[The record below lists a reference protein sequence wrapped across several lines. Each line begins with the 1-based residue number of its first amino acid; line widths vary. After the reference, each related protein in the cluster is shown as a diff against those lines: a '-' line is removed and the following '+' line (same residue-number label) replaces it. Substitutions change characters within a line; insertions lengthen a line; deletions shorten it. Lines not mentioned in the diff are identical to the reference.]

1 MNMFRRQDSSKLQAQ
16 LAALKG
22 GNGFSKEDPK
32 EWKIK
37 TDAAGNGEALIRF
50 LPSKTE
56 DGLPIVKLVNHS
68 FKVNGKWYWENC
80 SSTHGDFDSCPVCK
94 YINEKDLY
102 NTDKTEWQLIKR
114 KASYYANILV
124 LKDPQAPENE
134 GKVFKFRFGQKI
146 YDKIVAMVNVNT
158 DMGEVPVDVTCVF
171 SGANFLLKAKKVD
184 KHQNYDDS
192 RFMQQS
198 QLPKIEDEAY
208 QKYLMENMVDLSE
221 IVAPSQFKPFDE
233 LETKF
238 KKTMGV
244 SMVAGA
250 AASSA
255 AAAINSQLDD
265 FDAQMNAFD
274 AGTTAASTVVGINA
288 ASTALDSSADDLM
301 ASLDLGGGTSSASDL
316 DDLDALLGM

>member
-1 MNMFRRQDSSKLQAQ
+1 MFKRQDSSKLQAQ

-134 GKVFKFRFGQKI
+134 GKVCKFRFGQKI

-208 QKYLMENMVDLSE
+208 QKYLMENMVDLGE

-274 AGTTAASTVVGINA
+274 AGTTAT
-288 ASTALDSSADDLM
+288 STASDSSADDLM

-316 DDLDALLGM
+316 DDLDSLLAM

>member
-1 MNMFRRQDSSKLQAQ
+1 MFKRSDSSKLQAQ

-208 QKYLMENMVDLSE
+208 QKYLMENMVDLGE

-274 AGTTAASTVVGINA
+274 AGTTATSTT
-288 ASTALDSSADDLM
+288 SDSSADDLM

-316 DDLDALLGM
+316 DDLDSLLAM

>member
-1 MNMFRRQDSSKLQAQ
+1 MFKRQDSSKLQAQ

-56 DGLPIVKLVNHS
+56 DGLPIIKLVNHS

-208 QKYLMENMVDLSE
+208 QKYLMENMVDLGE

-274 AGTTAASTVVGINA
+274 AGTTATSKAS
-288 ASTALDSSADDLM
+288 DSSADDLM

-316 DDLDALLGM
+316 DDLDSLLAM

>member
-1 MNMFRRQDSSKLQAQ
+1 MFKRQDSSKLQAQ

-80 SSTHGDFDSCPVCK
+80 SSTRGDFDSCPVCK

-208 QKYLMENMVDLSE
+208 QKYLMENMVDLGE

-274 AGTTAASTVVGINA
+274 AGTTAT
-288 ASTALDSSADDLM
+288 STASDSSADDLM

-316 DDLDALLGM
+316 DDLDSLLNL

>member
-1 MNMFRRQDSSKLQAQ
+1 MFKRQDSSKLQAQ

-134 GKVFKFRFGQKI
+134 GKVCKFRFGQKI

-208 QKYLMENMVDLSE
+208 QKYLMENMVDLGE

-274 AGTTAASTVVGINA
+274 AGTTAAIA
-288 ASTALDSSADDLM
+288 ASSSSADDLM

-316 DDLDALLGM
+316 DDLDSLLAM

>member
-1 MNMFRRQDSSKLQAQ
+1 
-16 LAALKG
+16 
-22 GNGFSKEDPK
+22 
-32 EWKIK
+32 
-37 TDAAGNGEALIRF
+37 
-50 LPSKTE
+50 
-56 DGLPIVKLVNHS
+56 
-68 FKVNGKWYWENC
+68 
-80 SSTHGDFDSCPVCK
+80 
-94 YINEKDLY
+94 
-102 NTDKTEWQLIKR
+102 
-114 KASYYANILV
+114 
-124 LKDPQAPENE
+124 
-134 GKVFKFRFGQKI
+134 
-146 YDKIVAMVNVNT
+146 
-158 DMGEVPVDVTCVF
+158 
-171 SGANFLLKAKKVD
+171 
-184 KHQNYDDS
+184 
-192 RFMQQS
+192 
-198 QLPKIEDEAY
+198 
-208 QKYLMENMVDLSE
+208 MVDLSE

-274 AGTTAASTVVGINA
+274 AGINAASTVVGINA

>member
-1 MNMFRRQDSSKLQAQ
+1 MFKRQDSSKLQAQ

-208 QKYLMENMVDLSE
+208 QKYLMENMVDLGE

-274 AGTTAASTVVGINA
+274 AGTTAAIA
-288 ASTALDSSADDLM
+288 ASSSSAEDLM

-316 DDLDALLGM
+316 DDLDSLLAM

>member
-1 MNMFRRQDSSKLQAQ
+1 MFKRSDSSKLQAQ

-56 DGLPIVKLVNHS
+56 DGLPIIKLVNHS

-208 QKYLMENMVDLSE
+208 QKYLMENMVDLGE

-274 AGTTAASTVVGINA
+274 GGTTATSTT
-288 ASTALDSSADDLM
+288 SDSSADDLM

-316 DDLDALLGM
+316 DDLDSLLAM

>member
-1 MNMFRRQDSSKLQAQ
+1 MFKRQDSSKLQAQ

-171 SGANFLLKAKKVD
+171 SGANFLMKAKKVD

-274 AGTTAASTVVGINA
+274 AGTTAAIA
-288 ASTALDSSADDLM
+288 ASSSSADDLM

>member
-1 MNMFRRQDSSKLQAQ
+1 MFKRSDSSKLQAQ

-192 RFMQQS
+192 RFMQPS

-208 QKYLMENMVDLSE
+208 QKYLMENMVDLGE

-274 AGTTAASTVVGINA
+274 AGTTAT
-288 ASTALDSSADDLM
+288 STASDSSADDLM
-301 ASLDLGGGTSSASDL
+301 ASLDLGGGTFSASDL
-316 DDLDALLGM
+316 DDLDSLLNL

>member
-22 GNGFSKEDPK
+22 NSGGFSKEDPK

-208 QKYLMENMVDLSE
+208 QKYLMENMVDLGE

-265 FDAQMNAFD
+265 FDAALNAFD
-274 AGTTAASTVVGINA
+274 SGITAAST
-288 ASTALDSSADDLM
+288 ASDSSADDLM

-316 DDLDALLGM
+316 DDLDSLLAM

>member
-274 AGTTAASTVVGINA
+274 AGTSATIAAS
-288 ASTALDSSADDLM
+288 SSSADDLM

-316 DDLDALLGM
+316 DDLDSLLAM

>member
-1 MNMFRRQDSSKLQAQ
+1 MFKRQDSSKLQAQ

-56 DGLPIVKLVNHS
+56 DGLPIIKLVNHS

-208 QKYLMENMVDLSE
+208 QKYLMENMVDLGE

-274 AGTTAASTVVGINA
+274 AGTSAT
-288 ASTALDSSADDLM
+288 STASDSSADDLM

-316 DDLDALLGM
+316 DDLDSLLAM

>member
-1 MNMFRRQDSSKLQAQ
+1 MFKRQDSSKLQAQ

-208 QKYLMENMVDLSE
+208 QKYLMENMVDLGE

-265 FDAQMNAFD
+265 FDAQMSAFD
-274 AGTTAASTVVGINA
+274 AGTSAT
-288 ASTALDSSADDLM
+288 STASDSSADDLM

-316 DDLDALLGM
+316 DDLDSLLAM

>member
-1 MNMFRRQDSSKLQAQ
+1 MFKRSDSSKLQAQ

-208 QKYLMENMVDLSE
+208 QKYLMENMVDLGE

-265 FDAQMNAFD
+265 FDKDLMAFD
-274 AGTTAASTVVGINA
+274 AGTSATNTAS
-288 ASTALDSSADDLM
+288 SSSADDLM
-301 ASLDLGGGTSSASDL
+301 ASLDLGGGSSNDTSL
-316 DDLDALLGM
+316 DDLDSLLNL

>member
-1 MNMFRRQDSSKLQAQ
+1 MFKRQDSSKLQAQ

-192 RFMQQS
+192 RFMQPS

-208 QKYLMENMVDLSE
+208 QKYLMENMVDLGE

-274 AGTTAASTVVGINA
+274 AGTTSAIAAS
-288 ASTALDSSADDLM
+288 SSSADDLM

-316 DDLDALLGM
+316 DDLDSLLAM

>member
-1 MNMFRRQDSSKLQAQ
+1 MFKRQDSSKLQAQ

-198 QLPKIEDEAY
+198 QLPKIEDESY
-208 QKYLMENMVDLSE
+208 QKYLMENMVDLGE

-265 FDAQMNAFD
+265 FDAQMSAFD
-274 AGTTAASTVVGINA
+274 AGTSATIAAS
-288 ASTALDSSADDLM
+288 SSSADDLM

-316 DDLDALLGM
+316 DDLDSLLAM

>member
-1 MNMFRRQDSSKLQAQ
+1 MFKRQDSSKLQAQ
-16 LAALKG
+16 LAALKR

-208 QKYLMENMVDLSE
+208 QKYLMENMVDLGE

-274 AGTTAASTVVGINA
+274 AGTTATSTE
-288 ASTALDSSADDLM
+288 SDSSADDLM

-316 DDLDALLGM
+316 DDLDSLLAM

>member
-158 DMGEVPVDVTCVF
+158 EMGETPIDVTCVY
-171 SGANFLLKAKKVD
+171 SGSNFLLKAKKVD

-265 FDAQMNAFD
+265 FDKDLMAFD
-274 AGTTAASTVVGINA
+274 AGTSATNTAS
-288 ASTALDSSADDLM
+288 SSSADDLM
-301 ASLDLGGGTSSASDL
+301 ASLDLGGGSSNDTSL
-316 DDLDALLGM
+316 DDLDSLLNL

>member
-1 MNMFRRQDSSKLQAQ
+1 MFKRQDSSKLQAQ

-208 QKYLMENMVDLSE
+208 QKYLMENMVDLGE

-274 AGTTAASTVVGINA
+274 AGTTAT
-288 ASTALDSSADDLM
+288 STASDSSADDLM

-316 DDLDALLGM
+316 DDLDSLLNL

>member
-1 MNMFRRQDSSKLQAQ
+1 MFKRQDSSKLQAQ

-265 FDAQMNAFD
+265 FDAQMSAFD
-274 AGTTAASTVVGINA
+274 AGTSAT
-288 ASTALDSSADDLM
+288 STASDSSADDLM

-316 DDLDALLGM
+316 DDLDSLLNL

>member
-1 MNMFRRQDSSKLQAQ
+1 MFKRQDSSKLQAQ

-208 QKYLMENMVDLSE
+208 QKYLMENMVDLGE

-274 AGTTAASTVVGINA
+274 AGTTAT
-288 ASTALDSSADDLM
+288 STASDSSADDLM

-316 DDLDALLGM
+316 DDLDSLLAM

>member
-1 MNMFRRQDSSKLQAQ
+1 MFKRQDSSKLQAQ

-208 QKYLMENMVDLSE
+208 QKYLMENMVDLGE

-274 AGTTAASTVVGINA
+274 AGTTATSTE
-288 ASTALDSSADDLM
+288 SDSSADDLM

-316 DDLDALLGM
+316 DDLDSLLAM

>member
-1 MNMFRRQDSSKLQAQ
+1 MFKRSDSSKLQAQ

-134 GKVFKFRFGQKI
+134 GTVRKFRFGQKI

-158 DMGEVPVDVTCVF
+158 EMGEVPVDVTCVF

-221 IVAPSQFKPFDE
+221 IVAKDQFKPFDE

-265 FDAQMNAFD
+265 FDRDLMAFD
-274 AGTTAASTVVGINA
+274 SGTSAT
-288 ASTALDSSADDLM
+288 STASSSSADDLM
-301 ASLDLGGGTSSASDL
+301 ASLDLGGGSSSASEL
-316 DDLDALLGM
+316 DDLDSLLAM

>member
-1 MNMFRRQDSSKLQAQ
+1 MFKRQDSSKLQAQ

-208 QKYLMENMVDLSE
+208 QKYLMENMVDLGE

-274 AGTTAASTVVGINA
+274 AGTSAT
-288 ASTALDSSADDLM
+288 STASDSSADDLM

-316 DDLDALLGM
+316 DDLDSLLAM

>member
-1 MNMFRRQDSSKLQAQ
+1 MFKRQDSSKLQAQ

-208 QKYLMENMVDLSE
+208 QKYLMENMVDLGE

-274 AGTTAASTVVGINA
+274 AGTTAAIA
-288 ASTALDSSADDLM
+288 ASVSSADDLM

-316 DDLDALLGM
+316 DDLDSLLNL

>member
-1 MNMFRRQDSSKLQAQ
+1 MFKRQDSSKLQAQ

-208 QKYLMENMVDLSE
+208 QKYLMENMVDLGE

-274 AGTTAASTVVGINA
+274 AGTTSAIAAS
-288 ASTALDSSADDLM
+288 SSSADDLM

-316 DDLDALLGM
+316 DDLDSLLAM

>member
-1 MNMFRRQDSSKLQAQ
+1 MFKRQDSSKLQAQ

-134 GKVFKFRFGQKI
+134 GKVFKFRLGQKI

-208 QKYLMENMVDLSE
+208 QKYLMENMVDLGE

-265 FDAQMNAFD
+265 FDAQMHAFD
-274 AGTTAASTVVGINA
+274 AGTTAAIA
-288 ASTALDSSADDLM
+288 ASVSSADDLM

-316 DDLDALLGM
+316 DDLDSLLNL

>member
-1 MNMFRRQDSSKLQAQ
+1 MFKRQDSSKLQAQ

-124 LKDPQAPENE
+124 LKDPHAPENE

-192 RFMQQS
+192 RFMQPS

-208 QKYLMENMVDLSE
+208 QKYLMENMVDLGE

-274 AGTTAASTVVGINA
+274 AGTTAT
-288 ASTALDSSADDLM
+288 STASDSSADDLM

-316 DDLDALLGM
+316 DDLDSLLNL

>member
-198 QLPKIEDEAY
+198 QLPKIEDESY
-208 QKYLMENMVDLSE
+208 QKYLMENMVDLGE

-265 FDAQMNAFD
+265 FDAQMSAFD
-274 AGTTAASTVVGINA
+274 AGTSATIAAS
-288 ASTALDSSADDLM
+288 SSSADDLM

-316 DDLDALLGM
+316 DDLDSLLAM

>member
-192 RFMQQS
+192 RFMQPS

-208 QKYLMENMVDLSE
+208 QKYLMENMVDLGE

-265 FDAQMNAFD
+265 FDAQMSAFD
-274 AGTTAASTVVGINA
+274 AGTSAT
-288 ASTALDSSADDLM
+288 STASSSSADDLM

-316 DDLDALLGM
+316 DDLDSLLNL

>member
-1 MNMFRRQDSSKLQAQ
+1 MFKRQDSSKLQAQ

-192 RFMQQS
+192 RFMQPS

-208 QKYLMENMVDLSE
+208 QKYLMENMVDLGE

-265 FDAQMNAFD
+265 FDAALNAFD
-274 AGTTAASTVVGINA
+274 AGTTAT
-288 ASTALDSSADDLM
+288 STASDSSADDLM
-301 ASLDLGGGTSSASDL
+301 ASLDLGGCTSSASDL
-316 DDLDALLGM
+316 DDLDSLLAM

>member
-158 DMGEVPVDVTCVF
+158 DMGETPIDVTCVF
-171 SGANFLLKAKKVD
+171 SGSNFLLKAKKVD

-221 IVAPSQFKPFDE
+221 IVAKDQFKPFDE

-265 FDAQMNAFD
+265 FDKDLMAFD
-274 AGTTAASTVVGINA
+274 AGTSAT
-288 ASTALDSSADDLM
+288 STASSSSADDLM
-301 ASLDLGGGTSSASDL
+301 ASLDLGGGSSSASEL
-316 DDLDALLGM
+316 DDLDSLLAM

>member
-134 GKVFKFRFGQKI
+134 GKVCKFRFGQKI

-265 FDAQMNAFD
+265 FDAQMSAFD
-274 AGTTAASTVVGINA
+274 AGTSATIAAS
-288 ASTALDSSADDLM
+288 SSSADDLM

-316 DDLDALLGM
+316 DDLDSLLAM

>member
-1 MNMFRRQDSSKLQAQ
+1 MFKRQDSSKLQAQ

-208 QKYLMENMVDLSE
+208 QKYLMENMVDLGE

-238 KKTMGV
+238 KKTMGM

-274 AGTTAASTVVGINA
+274 AGTTAAIA
-288 ASTALDSSADDLM
+288 ASVSSADDLM

-316 DDLDALLGM
+316 DDLDSLLNL

>member
-1 MNMFRRQDSSKLQAQ
+1 MFKRQDSSKLQAQ

-274 AGTTAASTVVGINA
+274 AGTTSAIAAS
-288 ASTALDSSADDLM
+288 SSSADDLM